1 MPRDGSLLV
10 LGIEEF
16 EETLG
21 HFGRLRQFTNRE
33 RMANK
38 QRIGSQGKRYIF
50 GTNLIVSMVVH
61 DIECAD
67 E

>member
-1 MPRDGSLLV
+1 MPRNGSLLV

-21 HFGRLRQFTNRE
+21 HLSRLGQFTNRE

-50 GTNLIVSMVVH
+50 GANLVVCMVVH
-61 DIECAD
+61 GIKCSDK
-67 E
+67 